1 MMDFVSVFQSGLSF
15 PSAQE
20 WAVLLL
26 LVLTCIALLVVARR
40 SRSAGGRML
49 RRWVIYQG
57 VLPLILLALAAFLNS
72 GTRLAD
78 LITRVFL
85 AGRGLLAL
93 FVIAGILVGFA
104 LFKHGNSLRSRR

>member
-1 MMDFVSVFQSGLSF
+1 MMNSVSVFQSGPPF
-15 PSAQE
+15 RSAKE
-20 WAVLLL
+20 WAVLLP

-57 VLPLILLALAAFLNS
+57 VFPLILLALAAFLNS

-78 LITRVFL
+78 LITHVFL

-93 FVIAGILVGFA
+93 FVIAGILVGLG

>member
-26 LVLTCIALLVVARR
+26 LVLTCIALLVGARR

-57 VLPLILLALAAFLNS
+57 ILPLILLALAAFLNS

-78 LITRVFL
+78 LITRRFL
-85 AGRGLLAL
+85 SGRGLLGL
-93 FVIAGILVGFA
+93 FVIAGILVEIGRA
-104 LFKHGNSLRSRR
+104 HV